1 MVAPSL
7 TDPFFRQL
15 YNKLVEEI
23 DSRVNA
29 LARGSALTLGEK
41 IGVDINAT
49 AMNYQKAVS
58 YIEALQSVIELGIEL
73 DHERYG
79 RKTTDDG
86 DE

>member
-1 MVAPSL
+1 MVAPSI

-15 YNKLVEEI
+15 YNKLAEEI
-23 DSRVNA
+23 DDRVNA

-41 IGVDINAT
+41 TGIDIAAT
-49 AMNYQKAVS
+49 AMNYQKAIA
-58 YIEALQSVIELGIEL
+58 YIEALQSIIELGIEL

-79 RKTTDDG
+79 RKKTDDG